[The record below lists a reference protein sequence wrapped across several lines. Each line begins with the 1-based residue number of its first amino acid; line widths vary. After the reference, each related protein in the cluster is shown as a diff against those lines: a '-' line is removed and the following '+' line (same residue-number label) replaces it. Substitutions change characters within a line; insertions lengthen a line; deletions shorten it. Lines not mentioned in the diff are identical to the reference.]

1 MSFWNAK
8 IMQMSLAAGV
18 YLNAIS
24 RDYVGK
30 NGWAEGG
37 DGTSGEGGRHKGC
50 CRNNA
55 RNNKLQA

>member
-1 MSFWNAK
+1 
-8 IMQMSLAAGV
+8 MQMSLAGGV

-24 RDYVGK
+24 GDYVGR
-30 NGWAEGG
+30 
-37 DGTSGEGGRHKGC
+37 GEGDVELREGDWRKGC

>member
-24 RDYVGK
+24 GDYVGK

-37 DGTSGEGGRHKGC
+37 TAAGEVGTRAAVEIMRVITN
-50 CRNNA
+50 CR
-55 RNNKLQA
+55 RN

>member
-1 MSFWNAK
+1 
-8 IMQMSLAAGV
+8 MSLAAGV

-24 RDYVGK
+24 GDYVGK
-30 NGWAEGG
+30 NGWNEGWAVTVVWEG
-37 DGTSGEGGRHKGC
+37 GGRHKGC

>member
-24 RDYVGK
+24 GDYVGK

-37 DGTSGEGGRHKGC
+37 TAAGEVCTRAAVEIMRVITN
-50 CRNNA
+50 CR
-55 RNNKLQA
+55 RN

>member
-8 IMQMSLAAGV
+8 IMQMSLAGGV

-24 RDYVGK
+24 GDYVGR
-30 NGWAEGG
+30 
-37 DGTSGEGGRHKGC
+37 GEGDVELREGDWRKGC